1 MKERI
6 IRLIKILS
14 DSEGYIQFKWVM
26 DDSLYNGIASTEDWD
41 DFFIYVGD
49 IEDPNV
55 NILWIQSEVLTW
67 KQKDYIVKMLEEM
80 LIES

>member
-14 DSEGYIQFKWVM
+14 DEMGYIQFKWVM
-26 DDSLYNGIASTEDWD
+26 GDSLYDGIASTDDWD
-41 DFFIYVGD
+41 DFFVYVGD
-49 IEDPNV
+49 IEDPKG
-55 NILWIQSEVLTW
+55 NILWIQSEALSW
-67 KQKDYIVKMLEEM
+67 KQKDYIVRMLEEM